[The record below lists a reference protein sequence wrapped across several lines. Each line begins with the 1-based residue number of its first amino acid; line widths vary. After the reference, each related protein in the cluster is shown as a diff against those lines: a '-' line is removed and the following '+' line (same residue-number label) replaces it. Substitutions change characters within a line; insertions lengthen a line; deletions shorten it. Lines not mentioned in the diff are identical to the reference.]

1 MSCIAPVEALPAL
14 DPLSIPEDNTNCINH
29 GEYSINVAF
38 EFCSNSKEDISEGH
52 TKISPPLLN
61 HTKESLQLEYGG
73 YKNYVCTHSL
83 ELTDKIFGLDKIL
96 SVV

>member
-14 DPLSIPEDNTNCINH
+14 DPLSIPEANTNCINH

-61 HTKESLQLEYGG
+61 HTKESLQLEYRG

-96 SVV
+96 SLV